1 MGERRWDGARTGR
14 RRHVDRLR
22 AAAWPPVKWQAAFVD
37 EASRHERGIM
47 SVDDDSAARTIRL
60 LLVDDHEMVIEGL
73 SAMLATH
80 ADAVQ
85 VVAATTDPA
94 AGRRLALQLAPD
106 VALVDVRMRSYSGLE
121 LCADLVRTVPGL
133 KVVILSVYEDE
144 QYVFRALEAGASG
157 YLTKHISGDELVRH
171 LQRVMAG
178 DVVVSPSLVGKVA
191 VSASRMARGEFWP
204 GAGLGLSQRESEVLF
219 LLVQGA
225 SNRAIAGRLT
235 LGEETVK
242 THVSSI
248 LRKLNVAHRTEA
260 VAVALREG
268 IFV

>member
-1 MGERRWDGARTGR
+1 M
-14 RRHVDRLR
+14 
-22 AAAWPPVKWQAAFVD
+22 
-37 EASRHERGIM
+37 
-47 SVDDDSAARTIRL
+47 
-60 LLVDDHEMVIEGL
+60 
-73 SAMLATH
+73 
-80 ADAVQ
+80 
-85 VVAATTDPA
+85 
-94 AGRRLALQLAPD
+94 
-106 VALVDVRMRSYSGLE
+106 
-121 LCADLVRTVPGL
+121 
-133 KVVILSVYEDE
+133 
-144 QYVFRALEAGASG
+144 EAGAQG
-157 YLTKHISGDELVRH
+157 YLTKHISGDELVGH

-178 DVVVSPSLVGKVA
+178 DVVVSPALVGKVA

-225 SNRAIAGRLT
+225 SNRTIARRLT

>member
-1 MGERRWDGARTGR
+1 MTGEAA
-14 RRHVDRLR
+14 HR
-22 AAAWPPVKWQAAFVD
+22 A
-37 EASRHERGIM
+37 
-47 SVDDDSAARTIRL
+47 IRVL
-60 LLVDDHEMVIEGL
+60 VVDDHQMVIEGL
-73 SAMLATH
+73 TAMLRPH
-80 ADAVQ
+80 SHDVE
-85 VVAATTDPA
+85 VVAATTDPKEARPLA
-94 AGRRLALQLAPD
+94 AELVPD
-106 VALVDVRMRSYSGLE
+106 VALVDVRMRSTSGFE
-121 LCADLVRTVPGL
+121 LCVELVRSVPGL

-157 YLTKHISGDELVRH
+157 YLTKHITGDQLVEQ

-191 VSASRMARGEFWP
+191 ASASRMARGEFWP
-204 GAGLGLSQRESEVLF
+204 GAGLGLSQRESDVLF

-225 SNRAIAGRLT
+225 SNRVIANRLT

-248 LRKLNVAHRTEA
+248 LRKLNVSHRTEA
-260 VAVALREG
+260 VALALREG

>member
-1 MGERRWDGARTGR
+1 VA
-14 RRHVDRLR
+14 H
-22 AAAWPPVKWQAAFVD
+22 
-37 EASRHERGIM
+37 EAEHRP
-47 SVDDDSAARTIRL
+47 IRL

-73 SAMLATH
+73 TAMLRSH
-80 ADAVQ
+80 GRDVE
-85 VVAATTDPA
+85 VVAATTDPKE
-94 AGRRLALQLAPD
+94 GGRLAVELEPD
-106 VALVDVRMRSYSGLE
+106 IALVDVRMRSASGFE
-121 LCADLVRTVPGL
+121 LCADLVQAVPTM

-157 YLTKHISGDELVRH
+157 YLTKHITGGELVEQ

-178 DVVVSPSLVGKVA
+178 DVVVSPSLVGRVA
-191 VSASRMARGEFWP
+191 VSASRMAKGEFWP
-204 GAGLGLSQRESEVLF
+204 GARLGLSQRESEVLF

-225 SNRAIAGRLT
+225 SNRVIANRLT

-260 VAVALREG
+260 VAFALREG